1 MKLEWNEMVQRL
13 TNKEEAMK
21 EARQHERRQEE
32 RIIERLKAERDEAE
46 VKLKAAT
53 KRQVASPRA
62 GCGTEA
68 GIRSPDTIRKQP
80 QPSPQML
87 PARRLKLGERGG

>member
-46 VKLKAAT
+46 VKLKAAS
-53 KRQVASPRA
+53 R
-62 GCGTEA
+62 
-68 GIRSPDTIRKQP
+68 
-80 QPSPQML
+80 PSSKW
-87 PARRLKLGERGG
+87 PARELAVHEVPFL